1 MPVCSR
7 CKTNVHP
14 FSFRSYS
21 KQSQRC
27 SKCDAEIKN
36 AVLLF
41 INAFEEFAADG
52 VLTGEEWQCLKDGA
66 ARDGL
71 DLNEALYYARPS
83 VLRLIDNAVELAC
96 KDEVITLEEERHINF
111 LLQMLGVPD
120 LYAGAV
126 RERLEE
132 WKLVERIRK
141 GELPTA
147 QVSYYLP
154 PGETCH
160 YREEAVYINTETK
173 TFPRRPGEL
182 VLTNKRLTFSGL
194 TIAPFDVEWRKVA
207 AAVRESG
214 MVFVQTTIKKGN
226 GFFQVDRPA
235 VPEALINRLAL
246 KAKEEPEASRR
257 RSSVRPRAPRESV
270 KTPYEVLKVSPGATR
285 EEVTFAYRQMAKL
298 YHPDK
303 VATLAPEFQ
312 EMAEMRMKEINA
324 AYQTL
329 TR

>member
-7 CKTNVHP
+7 CKTSIHP

-27 SKCDAEIKN
+27 SKCDAEIRS
-36 AVLLF
+36 AVITF
-41 INAFEEFAADG
+41 ISAFEEFAADG
-52 VLTGEEWQCLKDGA
+52 VLTADEWNRLKDGA

-71 DLNEALYYARPS
+71 DLAEALYYARPNI
-83 VLRLIDNAVELAC
+83 LRLIDSAVELAC

-120 LYAGAV
+120 SYAAAV

-141 GELPTA
+141 GALPTA
-147 QVSYYLP
+147 QVSFYLP

-173 TFPRRPGEL
+173 TLPRRPGEL
-182 VLTNKRLTFSGL
+182 VLTNKRLMFSGL

-226 GFFQVDRPA
+226 GFFQVERPA
-235 VPEALINRLAL
+235 LLEALINTLVV
-246 KAKEEPEASRR
+246 KAKEEPEAARR
-257 RSSVRPRAPRESV
+257 RTTSQPRPPRESA
-270 KTPYEVLKVSPGATR
+270 KSPYEVLKVPPGATK

-303 VATLAPEFQ
+303 VASLAPEFQ
-312 EMAEMRMKEINA
+312 EMAEVRMKEINA

-329 TR
+329 MR